1 VLDLTVLRV
10 GEFRVPVHK
19 PSVREM
25 LFFLLSGIVS
35 SVPLTLFVNQF
46 VDSLLGSLSL
56 FYAVLLS
63 VVVVAPFVEEFAKA
77 FPLLYRH
84 GETER
89 SIFTLGLLVGL
100 GFGLVE
106 FILYVFVLGA
116 SPVYRLGGV
125 VFHTAST
132 SITAY
137 GIAKGRGASFYL
149 VSVVLHFSN
158 NFFAFIFSL
167 ADTTSEFGPW
177 SLGTYAVMAAT
188 LYLSFRLYRRTS
200 EKIAT

>member
-1 VLDLTVLRV
+1 V
-10 GEFRVPVHK
+10 VPVHK
-19 PSVREM
+19 PSSREK
-25 LFFLLSGIVS
+25 LFFLLSGMVS
-35 SVPLTLFVNQF
+35 SIPLTLFVNQF

-63 VVVVAPFVEEFAKA
+63 VVIFAPFVEEFAKA

-106 FILYVFVLGA
+106 FFIYVFLLGV
-116 SPVYRLGGV
+116 SPVFRFGGV
-125 VFHTAST
+125 VFHAAST

-137 GIAKGRGASFYL
+137 GIAKGRAASFYL
-149 VSVVLHFSN
+149 VSVVLHASN
-158 NFFAFIFSL
+158 NFFAFVFSL
-167 ADTTSEFGPW
+167 IDIDVPFGPW
-177 SLGTYAVMAAT
+177 SLGTYAVMTAT
-188 LYLSFRLYRRTS
+188 LYLSVSLYRKTS
-200 EKIAT
+200 ETIAT

>member
-1 VLDLTVLRV
+1 
-10 GEFRVPVHK
+10 
-19 PSVREM
+19 M
-25 LFFLLSGIVS
+25 VS
-35 SVPLTLFVNQF
+35 SIPLTLFVNQF

-63 VVVVAPFVEEFAKA
+63 VVIFAPFVEEFAKA

-106 FILYVFVLGA
+106 FFIYVFLLGV
-116 SPVYRLGGV
+116 SPVFRFGGV
-125 VFHTAST
+125 VFHAAST

-137 GIAKGRGASFYL
+137 GIAKGRAASFYL
-149 VSVVLHFSN
+149 VSVLLHFSN

-167 ADTTSEFGPW
+167 ADTSVQFGPW

-188 LYLSFRLYRRTS
+188 LYLSVRLYRRTS
-200 EKIAT
+200 ETIAT